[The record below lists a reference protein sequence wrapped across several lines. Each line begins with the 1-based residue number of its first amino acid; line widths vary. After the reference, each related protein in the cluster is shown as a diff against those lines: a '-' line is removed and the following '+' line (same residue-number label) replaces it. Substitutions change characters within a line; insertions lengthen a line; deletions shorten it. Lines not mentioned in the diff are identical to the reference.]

1 VIKEKTLKARE
12 IVDELNKYIIG
23 QNDAKKQVAIA
34 IRNRYRRL
42 LADESIR
49 RDIALSNIIM
59 IGPTGV
65 GKTEIAKR
73 LAMLVNAP
81 FLKVEATKFTEVGYV
96 GKDVE
101 SIIRDLMNISH
112 EMAEKE
118 LSEGIENIVEQDVE
132 RELLD
137 AIFPGFE
144 GYEDVSKEKFKGML
158 RDGILNDREIEIEI
172 LEKTMPGMDML
183 GISGLDSFEPLQ
195 DMLKEMAPKRKR
207 RKKMTVRD
215 GRAVIR
221 DREIMKRVDK
231 DKVIEIA
238 KDRAENQG
246 IVFID
251 EIDKII
257 SSGQGS
263 GADVSRSGVQRDLL
277 PIIEGTTVMTKY
289 GQIKTDHILFISAG
303 AFSSSSVSDLMPE
316 LQGRFPIRT
325 ELQPLNAGDFI
336 RILKEPDNSILKQ
349 FQHLLK
355 SDSLEVVFNQDAIE
369 VIAEIAYQANQK
381 IEDIGARRLR
391 TIVSK
396 VLEDLMY
403 EAPDIDKKNIIIDKE
418 FVLNK
423 VNDLYSDI
431 DRRKY
436 IL

>member
-1 VIKEKTLKARE
+1 MIKEKTLKARE

-289 GQIKTDHILFISAG
+289 GQIKTDRILFISAG